1 MPFTSRRN
9 PFQVLIISA
18 FGLYCIAGLAA
29 YDRVATATIRSFPIP
44 WGMVFLGL
52 SAVACSVALTGT
64 IRGGTVHGIL
74 LERAGLTGL
83 AGVSGAYALWGLG
96 NGGWRSLA
104 FCLLLVAI
112 AAAAVWRVVQINAAR
127 RQAAP

>member
-9 PFQVLIISA
+9 PFQVLIVGA
-18 FGLYCIAGLAA
+18 FGLYCIAGLIA
-29 YDRVATATIRSFPIP
+29 YDRVATGTIRAFPVP

-52 SAVACSVALTGT
+52 SAMACLVALTGT
-64 IRGGTVHGIL
+64 IRGGTVHGVL

-96 NGGWRSLA
+96 NGGLRSLA
-104 FCLLLVAI
+104 FCLLLLAMAI
-112 AAAAVWRVVQINAAR
+112 ASTWRVVQINGA
-127 RQAAP
+127 RQAAS